1 MKETSD
7 KLLQTEKQ
15 LQEFKFE
22 VEKSQVPRALEAAI
36 KTMRKT
42 GLYGYN
48 TDFNMEWPLA
58 SDLLQMAKN
67 FPMKIRELKY

>member
-1 MKETSD
+1 MKKTSG
-7 KLLQTEKQ
+7 KLVQAEKQ
-15 LQEFKFE
+15 IQELKLE
-22 VEKSQVPRALEAAI
+22 VEKPLSLRALEAAI